1 MIQTLKKKFI
11 LAGLGL
17 MLTTHVVPSASAA
30 PPFPAVKDLPVRAE
44 MPNPLITDDG
54 KTVSTP
60 EQWKL
65 RREEM
70 KNIMEEYVYGHMPPP
85 PDNVSGHEVRTNL
98 LADGTVLYRLVHL
111 IFGKDDKLGFDIGI
125 FTPVLTNDIKAPFP
139 IILHLTF
146 SAGENAVRQ
155 YTEALHRGYAV
166 VAIPYQ
172 QLGADNTNYHNTAFF
187 PAYPDYDWNDF
198 SAWAWGISRCVDF
211 LQTDAATDKSK
222 LIALGVSRLGQAV
235 VLAGAFDERIAL
247 VAQVGGGSAF
257 RFSGKGHGG
266 KQGLDEV
273 VDQNTF
279 WFGPKLPEFRGQVEK
294 LPFDYHW
301 LPALTAPRFYILCNG
316 LDDQY
321 VNGNAAAQTYLA
333 AKPVYEFLGVPDHLG
348 VNFRPGQ
355 HGMPASDWTAVLDFS
370 DQKLRKLDI
379 QRRFDQLPPAD
390 QLH

>member
-1 MIQTLKKKFI
+1 MPDPL
-11 LAGLGL
+11 
-17 MLTTHVVPSASAA
+17 LTEDGHKVTT
-30 PPFPAVKDLPVRAE
+30 PA
-44 MPNPLITDDG
+44 
-54 KTVSTP
+54 
-60 EQWKL
+60 QWPR

-70 KNIMEEYVYGHMPPP
+70 KRLMEEYVYGHMPPP
-85 PDNVSGHEVRTNL
+85 PGNVTGREVRTNS
-98 LADGTVLYRLVHL
+98 LADGTVSYRLVHL
-111 IFGKDDKLGFDIGI
+111 TFGAGDKLGFDIGI
-125 FTPVLTNDIKAPFP
+125 FAPQPTNNLKPPYPA
-139 IILHLTF
+139 ILNLTF
-146 SAGENAVRQ
+146 GTGENALRQ

-172 QLGADNTNYHNTAFF
+172 QLGADSTNYRSTAFF
-187 PAYPDYDWNDF
+187 PAYPGYDWNDF

-211 LQTDAATDKSK
+211 LQTDAATDKSR

-235 VLAGAFDERIAL
+235 ALAGACDERIAL
-247 VAQVGGGSAF
+247 VAQVGGGSAY

-279 WFGPKLPEFRGQVEK
+279 WFGPKLPQFRGQVEK

-301 LPALTAPRFYILCNG
+301 LLALTAPRAYILCNA

-333 AKPVYEFLGVPDHLG
+333 AKPVYELLGASDRLG

-355 HGMPASDWTAVLDFS
+355 HGMNASDWQAVLDFA
-370 DQKLRKLDI
+370 DKQLRMLDVK
-379 QRRFDQLPPAD
+379 RRFDQLPPAD